1 MDLSIYNVIKRPR
14 ITSKAYFLNQRL
26 QQLVLEVHPQA
37 NKPMVSEALKKLFNV
52 DAVEIR
58 MIVQKGKTRRTGRFY
73 SKGITKKK
81 AIITLKEGQAVDL
94 MGWNQMGMPQQD
106 NQQAE

>member
-1 MDLSIYNVIKRPR
+1 MDLSIYDVIKRPR

-26 QQLVLEVHPQA
+26 QQLVLEVHPKA

-58 MIVQKGKTRRTGRFY
+58 MMVQKGKNRRVGRFHT
-73 SKGITKKK
+73 KGISKKK
-81 AIITLKEGQAVDL
+81 AVITLKKGQAVDL
-94 MGWNQMGMPQQD
+94 MGWNQMGIPQQE